1 MENQSN
7 INSSTK
13 GNGIFVSSE
22 VGTLQRLIIHSPD
35 AGLGKVVPSKA
46 QDWLFEDIV
55 HLETMRRDEY
65 DYYVK
70 ILLYFLDNQKVK
82 GKIKKIDS
90 DSSRGFYKPEKRQYF
105 NSDKVLEFEKL
116 LTDMLKNRDIRVQL
130 IAAVCAVEECAYSEQ
145 QQFMQMSPL
154 DLAKTFITGT
164 TPEGEMF
171 FPPIPNLI
179 FTRDIGIVINE
190 YLLLNKPARLA
201 RTRESLLAKYVFF
214 NHPYFA
220 DIQSKIIEVIE
231 DEHHFLLPEDE
242 QAGRQDTLEGG
253 DVMMVAPNHLF
264 IGISERTTIEAA
276 RQVINTLF
284 AKNIVQ
290 KVTLIKIPQKRDYMH
305 IDTIFTQIKRNVWV
319 LLGSLARIS
328 EESKK
333 YQIWGDLGQKPN
345 FEELKIRQF
354 IKKEDGI
361 KTRDFENLEDL
372 LESVTKEDLN
382 CYEDIKFVYSGN
394 NEFPYGAREQWTDSC
409 NLLVLKEGVAIGYD
423 RNDKTAEAFHNAGF
437 KTIRAAE
444 LLEKFEKNEL
454 SPETIHDTIILLPS
468 AELSRARGGSHCM
481 SLPLNRLALSSKLG
495 Y

>member
-1 MENQSN
+1 ML
-7 INSSTK
+7 
-13 GNGIFVSSE
+13 FVSSE

-35 AGLGKVVPSKA
+35 SGLGKVVPSKA

-70 ILLYFLDNQKVK
+70 ILLYFLDSEKVK
-82 GKIKKIDS
+82 GKLKKIDA
-90 DSSRGFYKPEKRQYF
+90 DKTRNFYKPDKKQYF

-116 LTDMLKNRDIRVQL
+116 LNDILKNREVRVQL

-145 QQFMQMSPL
+145 QQFMAMNPT
-154 DLAKTFITGT
+154 DLTKTFITGT
-164 TPEGEMF
+164 TPDGEMF

-179 FTRDIGIVINE
+179 FTRDIGIVVNDHLI
-190 YLLLNKPARLA
+190 LNKPARLA

-214 NHPYFA
+214 NHPIFKEIS
-220 DIQSKIIEVIE
+220 DKIIEIIE
-231 DEHHFLLPEDE
+231 DEHHFLLPEEE
-242 QAGRQDTLEGG
+242 QDGRQDTLEGG

-264 IGISERTTIEAA
+264 VGISERTTIEAA
-276 RQVINTLF
+276 RQVIDKLF

-319 LLGSLARIS
+319 LLGSLGKIS
-328 EESKK
+328 DENKK
-333 YQIWGDLGQKPN
+333 YQVWADLGQKPN

-354 IKKEDGI
+354 INKEDGV

-382 CYEDIKFVYSGN
+382 CYEDVKFVYSGN
-394 NEFPYGAREQWTDSC
+394 GEFPYGAREQWTDSC
-409 NLLVLKEGVAIGYD
+409 NLLVIKEGVAVGYD
-423 RNDKTAEAFHNAGF
+423 RNDKTSEAFRKAGF
-437 KTIRAAE
+437 QTIRAAD
-444 LLEKFEKNEL
+444 LLEKFERNEL
-454 SPETIHDTIILLPS
+454 SPETLTDTIILLPS

-481 SLPLNRLALSSKLG
+481 SMPLNRVNL
-495 Y
+495 